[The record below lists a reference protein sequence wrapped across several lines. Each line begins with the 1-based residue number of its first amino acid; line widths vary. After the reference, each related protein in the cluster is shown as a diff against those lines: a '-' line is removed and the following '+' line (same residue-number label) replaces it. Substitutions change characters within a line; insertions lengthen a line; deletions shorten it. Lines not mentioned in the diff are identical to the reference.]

1 MLPLQRFSHYQGCW
15 QLGRK
20 DFLWMNVQK
29 KRLKFPEWLGFMPLT
44 FCLKNEYEEFLKHKE
59 SSEYWIIKPVDAAR
73 GEGIFVVTN
82 KEEVQQ
88 QKGK

>member
-1 MLPLQRFSHYQGCW
+1 
-15 QLGRK
+15 
-20 DFLWMNVQK
+20 
-29 KRLKFPEWLGFMPLT
+29 MPLT